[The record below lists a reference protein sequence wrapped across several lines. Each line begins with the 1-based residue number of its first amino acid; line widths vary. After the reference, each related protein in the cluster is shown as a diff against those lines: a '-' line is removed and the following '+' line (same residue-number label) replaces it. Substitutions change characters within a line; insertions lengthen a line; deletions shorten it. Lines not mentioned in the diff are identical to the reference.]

1 MIKPVMHS
9 IWLVLVLSVLSSSVR
24 AGTLGVL
31 TYEIAD
37 GQVTITDCDLAAE
50 GELAIPGEIEGLPVT
65 SIGDGAFYGC
75 SSLTS
80 ITIPDSVTSIG
91 NGAFYGCSSLTSVAI
106 PEGVTSIGD
115 DAFFECINLT
125 SITIPESV
133 TSIGDGAFWGC
144 SSLTSIT
151 IPESVTSI
159 GDWAFVECSSLTS
172 ITVALGN
179 PVYKS
184 LVGVLFSSDG
194 KELLQY
200 PMAKSGMAYLIPESV
215 TSIGDWAFLECSSL
229 TSITIP
235 ESVTSIGNGAFYGCS
250 SLTSVAIPEG
260 VTSIGDD
267 AFSECINLTS
277 ITIPESVTSI
287 GRRAFS
293 GCYGLESIVVPAA
306 FYSRTGAA
314 LIGDDATREL
324 WGTSGYT
331 THSNNTQ
338 PPTTPTIQ
346 PSIRM
351 APVIMVQGE
360 EGSVKTIEVAD
371 SPDGPWRFWMD
382 VTATASGV
390 AITDLDG
397 QAHKRFY
404 RVRD

>member
-1 MIKPVMHS
+1 MHF
-9 IWLVLVLSVLSSSVR
+9 IWLVLVLSVLSCSVR
-24 AGTLGVL
+24 AGTLGDL
-31 TYEIAD
+31 TYSISD
-37 GQVTITDCDLAAE
+37 GQVWITDCNTSAA
-50 GELAIPGEIEGLPVT
+50 GELAIPVEIEGYPVT
-65 SIGDGAFYGC
+65 SIGEGAFYLC

-80 ITIPDSVTSIG
+80 ITIPD
-91 NGAFYGCSSLTSVAI
+91 
-106 PEGVTSIGD
+106 
-115 DAFFECINLT
+115 
-125 SITIPESV
+125 
-133 TSIGDGAFWGC
+133 
-144 SSLTSIT
+144 
-151 IPESVTSI
+151 
-159 GDWAFVECSSLTS
+159 
-172 ITVALGN
+172 
-179 PVYKS
+179 
-184 LVGVLFSSDG
+184 
-194 KELLQY
+194 
-200 PMAKSGMAYLIPESV
+200 
-215 TSIGDWAFLECSSL
+215 
-229 TSITIP
+229 
-235 ESVTSIGNGAFYGCS
+235 SVTSIGNGAFYGCS